1 MRQTFRFLI
10 TAMIALILFIG
21 QGLAAF
27 SAEKMACCQK
37 MTVQTN
43 HACCQHNSLKAIKPV
58 KSLSSKVQAC
68 FCDTDGKQALANDTY
83 PAQNLKLVALSSL
96 NSQPFQGLQ
105 LGDSGKPISL
115 YWQFYP
121 DQSRLY
127 QQKNSWLL

>member
-1 MRQTFRFLI
+1 MSQTFRFLI

-37 MTVQTN
+37 MVVQAE
-43 HACCQHNSLKAIKPV
+43 HACCQHDALKGIKSIKP
-58 KSLSSKVQAC
+58 LSSKVQAC
-68 FCDTDGKQALANDTY
+68 FCDTDGKQALANDAY
-83 PAQNLKLVALSSL
+83 PAQNLKLVAVSSL
-96 NSQPFQGLQ
+96 NPQPFQALQ
-105 LGDSGKPISL
+105 LSDSGKPIWL